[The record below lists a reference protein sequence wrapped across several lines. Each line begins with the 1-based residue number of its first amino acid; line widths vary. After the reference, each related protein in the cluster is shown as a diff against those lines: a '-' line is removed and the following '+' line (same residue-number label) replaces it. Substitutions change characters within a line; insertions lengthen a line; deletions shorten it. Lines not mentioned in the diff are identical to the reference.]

1 MSVQNAAKTSDA
13 HENSVQDLKRERVDK
28 IDFKMVTFSLAGK
41 EYGIDIMNIKE
52 IAHAGKFTY
61 VPNAAP
67 FVRGV
72 YNLRGDII
80 SIIDL
85 RTMFHLPSERKSDE
99 ALESLLILR
108 VEEHVFGVIV
118 DNIDKVVGISS
129 LSIQPPHPIFGDI
142 NVKYIKGII
151 ENAGKLFI
159 ILNVEK
165 LFAPKKA
172 KDDTPN
178 SNPLAR
184 VAAVAG
190 AAVDIDEEPHL
201 PQSIRATSTMGQELA
216 TGYDNQSASTDQT
229 ADFIKETL
237 FAFKRFAVSPV
248 NEPWFSRRYVE
259 WKGLRKAM
267 DLQLKDQSE
276 AEQFLETFFSPCTG
290 ELWTEDYA
298 TRVLAALPEFKQKS
312 INIWNPGCSKGLE
325 TYSLVCLLKKRFP
338 DLRVKIW
345 ANDSDLLAI
354 SMAPNMVFMVENVP
368 EIYKEFMIKG
378 RNGWTFLQSIRD
390 SIFFEFHDVLNT
402 NPVPPVDIVLCRD
415 TVSFMSVID
424 QRRIL
429 ADFDEKSK
437 NGATLIFGSNENM
450 VVPNWKRMNA
460 DNVSVFVKGA

>member
-1 MSVQNAAKTSDA
+1 MSVQNAAKTSDT
-13 HENSVQDLKRERVDK
+13 HEGSVQEQKRERADK

-129 LSIQPPHPIFGDI
+129 LSIQAPHPIFGDI
-142 NVKYIKGII
+142 NVKYIKGIV

-178 SNPLAR
+178 ANPMAR
-184 VAAVAG
+184 VAAKAG
-190 AAVDIDEEPHL
+190 DLDSDALSMRAVSAA
-201 PQSIRATSTMGQELA
+201 GQELA
-216 TGYDNQSASTDQT
+216 TGYDTQSASTDQT

-237 FAFKRFAVSPV
+237 YAFKRFAVSPV
-248 NEPWFSRRYVE
+248 NESWFNLRCAE
-259 WKGLRKAM
+259 WKSLRKAM

-276 AEQFLETFFSPCTG
+276 ADQFLESFFSPCTG
-290 ELWTEDYA
+290 ELWTDDYA
-298 TRVLAALPEFKQKS
+298 GRILSGLPTFSQKA
-312 INIWNPGCSKGLE
+312 INIWNPGCGKGLE
-325 TYSLVCLLKKRFP
+325 TYSLVCLLKKHFP
-338 DLRVKIW
+338 ELRVKIW
-345 ANDSDLLAI
+345 ANDSDLLSRARRAMPRMSRARARSRSPAI
-354 SMAPNMVFMVENVP
+354 RASRSSTSTLVRSRGRPSPASIASPSARPRMVGCSRMGSSAACN
-368 EIYKEFMIKG
+368 
-378 RNGWTFLQSIRD
+378 RRSIR
-390 SIFFEFHDVLNT
+390 S
-402 NPVPPVDIVLCRD
+402 R
-415 TVSFMSVID
+415 
-424 QRRIL
+424 L
-429 ADFDEKSK
+429 AA
-437 NGATLIFGSNENM
+437 GH
-450 VVPNWKRMNA
+450 R
-460 DNVSVFVKGA
+460 